1 MVNTARLGFGL
12 RVRAGLGTYVR
23 DEWMTD
29 RDCAVLWDACQV
41 DAEWGAAEY
50 PYGAGANRTS
60 LTLDPV
66 LSRELWGEGVD
77 APRRAV
83 CDPALLPNAGKR
95 RAVLRPG
102 SAMGGAWAAGQDV
115 PGWRH

>member
-1 MVNTARLGFGL
+1 
-12 RVRAGLGTYVR
+12 
-23 DEWMTD
+23 MTD

-50 PYGAGANRTS
+50 LYGAGANWTS

-77 APRRAV
+77 APRHAM
-83 CDPALLPNAGKR
+83 CDPALLPNAEKR

-102 SAMGGAWAAGQDV
+102 SAMIRVGTAGQDV
-115 PGWRH
+115 PGWRP

>member
-1 MVNTARLGFGL
+1 
-12 RVRAGLGTYVR
+12 
-23 DEWMTD
+23 MTD

-50 PYGAGANRTS
+50 PYGAGANWTS
-60 LTLDPV
+60 LTLDPA
-66 LSRELWGEGVD
+66 LGREPWSEGAG
-77 APRRAV
+77 APPRAV
-83 CDPALLPNAGKR
+83 CDAASLRYAGKR

-102 SAMGGAWAAGQDV
+102 SAIGGTGAAGQDV